1 MHALEL
7 LHKRLRVGLPQ
18 MHRRRV
24 RALFAGVAGLLR
36 GEGLWLSEVG
46 RHVPGPA
53 GEKHRIKRVDR
64 LLGNGHLHGERRA
77 VYSWMARMLVGATR
91 HPCIVVDWSDVGPD
105 KKLYLLRAAVSVGGR
120 AMTLYEEVHSRYH
133 HRGDTRAFLTH
144 LAEVLPPS
152 CVPILVTDAG
162 FRSPWFRAVAERG
175 WFYVGRVRNRDYAC
189 WQGSE
194 EWFPVKDLYAQGS
207 GRPRALGPVK
217 LPRYAP
223 FETRAYLYRKG
234 AKGRVHRTHS
244 GRRRCAHNSRKYAER
259 QREPWLLVSNLAP
272 TRQVAKRVVGI
283 YRDRMSIEEAF
294 RDLKAHR
301 HGFAFRS
308 NLGRHPQRVA
318 TLLLIAALATLVLWL
333 TGLVGIARG
342 HDRLLQANT
351 ERRRRV
357 LSVIFVG
364 RRLRSTMC
372 DLRKHELAEALAE
385 LNERIRCRAFE
396 TA

>member
-7 LHKRLRVGLPQ
+7 LHKRLSAELPQ
-18 MHRRRV
+18 MHRSRL
-24 RALFAGVAGLLR
+24 RALLAGVAGLLR

-46 RHVPGPA
+46 RHLPGGA

-64 LLGNGHLHGERRA
+64 LLANRHLHGERRA
-77 VYSWMARMLVGATR
+77 VYGWMARMLVGTTR

-105 KKLYLLRAAVSVGGR
+105 KKLFLLRAAVSVGGR
-120 AMTLYEEVHSRYH
+120 AVTLYEEVHSRCH
-133 HRGDTRAFLTH
+133 HRDDTRAFLEH
-144 LAEVLPPS
+144 LGEVLPPS
-152 CVPILVTDAG
+152 CVPVVVTDAG
-162 FRSPWFRAVAERG
+162 FRSPWFRAVEERG

-189 WQGSE
+189 WQGSD
-194 EWFPVKDLYAQGS
+194 EWFPVKDLYSRAT
-207 GRPRALGPVK
+207 GRPRALGAMK

-223 FETRAYLYRKG
+223 FETRAYVYRKG
-234 AKGRVHRTHS
+234 AKGRVDKTYT
-244 GRRRCAHNSRKYAER
+244 GRRRRAHSSRKHAAR
-259 QREPWLLVSNLAP
+259 KREPWLLVSNLPP
-272 TRQVAKRVVGI
+272 TRHVAKRVVDI

-318 TLLLIAALATLVLWL
+318 NLLLIAALATLALWL

-342 HDRLLQANT
+342 RDRLLQANT

-357 LSVIFVG
+357 LSVVFIG
-364 RRLRSTMC
+364 RRLRSAMR
-372 DLRKHELAEALAE
+372 DLRRRELDQALADLTE
-385 LNERIRCRAFE
+385 KIRYLAPK
-396 TA
+396 AA